1 MYNQHMAVQSF
12 GDPLGHEIS
21 LRQLTIAQREADAR
35 AKMATV
41 FKAVGRSLEARGVEE
56 RVEPFIQQMMDK
68 QDKAMEILKAMPAL
82 PYPGPET
89 LNGRS

>member
-1 MYNQHMAVQSF
+1 MAVQSF

-21 LRQLTIAQREADAR
+21 LRQVTFAQREAAR
-35 AKMATV
+35 AEMATV
-41 FKAVGRSLEARGVEE
+41 FGRQWDVALELGIEE